1 MTYAG
6 LTTADKLALLDAK
19 KNGAL
24 WIARDEDG
32 AICGHQE
39 KPEKSYSNGFY
50 GNHWKTSYPFLKVVG
65 FELDQYCDLRFVQW
79 IDSEPVN
86 IDLALAQIAE
96 MESETMTNADHWIDI
111 WKNDVLLM
119 ARMFVYE
126 QKSESGDF
134 EYLVSDPDGTEIALM
149 DSYCEAIKRAVKFL
163 HSPYT
168 EGETK

>member
-6 LTTADKLALLDAK
+6 LTIADKPALLDAK
-19 KNGAL
+19 ARGAE
-24 WIARDEDG
+24 WVARDSEDQ
-32 AICGHQE
+32 ANELMAYYC
-39 KPEKSYSNGFY
+39 KPNKHLELSVWIVDQDDILRS
-50 GNHWKTSYPFLKVVG
+50 SVFLSVN
-65 FELDQYCDLRFVQW
+65 DMPFVQW
-79 IDSEPVN
+79 SDAEPVN
-86 IDLALAQIAE
+86 IDLALTQIAE

-168 EGETK
+168 EGANQ

>member
-1 MTYAG
+1 MYAG
-6 LTTADKLALLDAK
+6 LTTADK
-19 KNGAL
+19 GAL
-24 WIARDEDG
+24 EELKRNGHHYCFMRFDGDENSNYFLG
-32 AICGHQE
+32 LQNHE
-39 KPEKSYSNGFY
+39 KKSIS
-50 GNHWKTSYPFLKVVG
+50 VV
-65 FELDQYCDLRFVQW
+65 E
-79 IDSEPVN
+79 
-86 IDLALAQIAE
+86 ALAQIAE

-149 DSYCEAIKRAVKFL
+149 DSYFEAIKRAAKFL